1 MMSLVSESLELGDF
15 FIFTPKNEKEK
26 EKKEMEMNVEED
38 TKC

>member
-1 MMSLVSESLELGDF
+1 MLGDF